1 MRVQRLR
8 EATAAGAADADA
20 MAHPLTGGPA
30 PLLVRGLYCPLL
42 YCPLLYYPLLP
53 LYYTTPYR
61 TMYRTAA
68 RYPPERYCTKGTL
81 LPLRCVD
88 SSAPRILPLPLLPT
102 LPLTRCVGYSAPC
115 TSVASCCWGCSS
127 SAACSAGKANYNDE
141 PSYTCSSST
150 LRKESGRGV
159 LY

>member
-30 PLLVRGLYCPLL
+30 PLLVRGLYRPLL

-81 LPLRCVD
+81 LVPL
-88 SSAPRILPLPLLPT
+88 
-102 LPLTRCVGYSAPC
+102 
-115 TSVASCCWGCSS
+115 
-127 SAACSAGKANYNDE
+127 
-141 PSYTCSSST
+141 
-150 LRKESGRGV
+150 
-159 LY
+159 